1 MWRAIAVLL
10 LAAGAVQAQDAAP
23 AGGWV
28 VLPVDEYRSLHDKAY
43 PRTPEPE
50 PEKPPVDAAFTR
62 LEYDL
67 RVAGDQASGEAR
79 LTVDVFKDGWVRIP
93 IPEGLRVRAARLDG
107 KPVVV
112 DEAVT
117 AQAGSSVKAAP
128 PGILLAKPG
137 RKSVVLDVAVPLTG
151 TGGTEA
157 ISLPAAEAATLRA
170 SVVVPRDGLDVKLG
184 GGLLAESVS
193 AHGQTRWVADGL
205 SGTALTFSWQRRVED
220 HRAAQPLRMRGSV
233 MQLVG
238 LGEDAGQIT
247 AEVKLE
253 VVHGLASKLA
263 LAVPEGVT
271 VNQVSGTNVGDWDVQ
286 KGILAV
292 TFLEPVDGTE
302 IIVVTG
308 EARLPRDGTFGIP
321 VLRLTGVER
330 EMGGLAVE
338 VVGAGEITDK
348 QPRGLEPAD
357 PKDLSGAIAVRES
370 PSLVAFRF
378 RAQDGA
384 DARSLNVTVQ
394 RYTPQAVLLAV
405 AEEARYDALIVDD
418 GKLLVRGRYAVR
430 NNQQSFLL
438 VRLPEAATLWSAS
451 VSGRP
456 VRPGRTEDGALLV
469 PLEKARA
476 GEEAPAF
483 AVEIVYV
490 QRGTPWANEGR
501 ARLSLPSVD
510 LPVSRMGLLL
520 YRSPRYRVASEPGTF
535 REQAYAPPLSA
546 ALKAAESESAVN
558 ESAAAKTA
566 GAKKRG
572 VIGILPVQVPFPAFG
587 EAVFFASELT
597 KENEAPGLELRYKRT
612 KGGRS

>member
-1 MWRAIAVLL
+1 MFKGIAVLL
-10 LAAGAVQAQDAAP
+10 LAVGAARAQDTP

-28 VLPVDEYRSLHDKAY
+28 VLPVDEYRTLHDKAY

-50 PEKPPVDAAFTR
+50 SDKPPVDAALTR

-112 DEAVT
+112 DDGAKP
-117 AQAGSSVKAAP
+117 GSNVKAAA
-128 PGILLAKPG
+128 PGVLLAKAG
-137 RKSVVLDVAVPLTG
+137 RKSVVLEVAVPLTG
-151 TGGTEA
+151 AGGTEA
-157 ISLPAAEAATLRA
+157 VSLPAAGAATMRA
-170 SVVVPRDGLDVKLG
+170 SVVVPRDGLDLKLG

-205 SGTALTFSWQRRVED
+205 SGTPLCFSWQRRVED

-247 AEVKLE
+247 AEVNVE
-253 VVHGLASKLA
+253 VVHGLASKIA

-286 KGILAV
+286 KGVLTV
-292 TFLEPVDGTE
+292 TFLEPVDAAETV
-302 IIVVTG
+302 VVTG
-308 EARLPRDGTFGIP
+308 ESRLPRDGTFGIP

-330 EMGGLAVE
+330 ETGGLAVE
-338 VVGAGEITDK
+338 VVGAGEITDN
-348 QPRGLEPAD
+348 QLRGLEPAD
-357 PKDLSGAIAVRES
+357 PKDLSGAIAARES

-384 DARSLNVTVQ
+384 EARSVNVTVQ

-405 AEEARYDALIVDD
+405 AEEARYDALLVDD

-483 AVEIVYV
+483 AVEVVYV
-490 QRGTPWANEGR
+490 QRAAPWANEGR
-501 ARLSLPSVD
+501 TRLTLPAVD

-520 YRSPRYRVASEPGTF
+520 YRSPRYRVATEPGAF

-546 ALKAAESESAVN
+546 ALKAADGPVAN
-558 ESAAAKTA
+558 ESATAKTA
-566 GAKKRG
+566 GGKKRG
-572 VIGILPVQVPFPAFG
+572 VIGILPLQVPFPAFG
-587 EAVFFASELT
+587 DAIFYASELT